1 MPDYYVNQRKDDD
14 GHNEVHTS
22 YCHLF
27 SIIQNKE
34 YLGHYDTCVPA
45 VAEAKRLGYNANG
58 CIHCSKPC
66 HTG

>member
-1 MPDYYVNQRKDDD
+1 MPDYYVNTKKDSHGD
-14 GHNEVHTS
+14 NEVHKVG
-22 YCHLF
+22 CHRF
-27 SIIQNKE
+27 PSAQNRKR
-34 YLGHYDTCVPA
+34 LGNYYTCVPA